1 MHAWAMHALA
11 RCVGSFAV
19 GLLSAVAVP
28 AVAAQGPPEPG
39 IAFDPKA
46 AIAYSQA
53 AVGRELGDY
62 SFLDTGRRPVQL
74 AAYRGKPLVVNMVFT
89 ACADSCPIVVQTL
102 QDAVAVARDSLG
114 TDSFSV
120 VTIGFDTRGDTPE
133 RMRAFAHGQGV
144 DLANWAFLSSDTGT
158 MERLVENLG
167 FIYFP
172 SPRGFDH
179 LAQTTVVDAEGRIY
193 RQVYGA
199 TFNAPALVEP
209 LMELVF
215 GRRAEAGAVT
225 NLVNRIRLFC
235 TYYDPNSQRYRFDYS
250 IFIAFAIGAASLL
263 GMAGLLLRAWWR
275 SRSAVPSSLPES
287 RP

>member
-1 MHAWAMHALA
+1 
-11 RCVGSFAV
+11 
-19 GLLSAVAVP
+19 
-28 AVAAQGPPEPG
+28 
-39 IAFDPKA
+39 
-46 AIAYSQA
+46 
-53 AVGRELGDY
+53 
-62 SFLDTGRRPVQL
+62 
-74 AAYRGKPLVVNMVFT
+74 
-89 ACADSCPIVVQTL
+89 
-102 QDAVAVARDSLG
+102 VARDSLG
-114 TDSFSV
+114 EDSFSV
-120 VTIGFDTRGDTPE
+120 VTIGFDSRGDTPE

-144 DLANWAFLSSDTGT
+144 DLANWAFLSGEPEAL
-158 MERLVENLG
+158 ERLVENLG

-179 LAQTTVVDAEGRIY
+179 LAQTTVIDPEGRIY

-199 TFNAPALVEP
+199 TFKAPALVEP

-215 GRRAEAGAVT
+215 GRRAEASAVE

-263 GMAGLLLRAWWR
+263 GLAVLLLRAWWR
-275 SRSAVPSSLPES
+275 SRFAAPSGVPES

>member
-1 MHAWAMHALA
+1 MHAWAMQARLVAL
-11 RCVGSFAV
+11 S
-19 GLLSAVAVP
+19 LLSVFAIP
-28 AVAAQGPPEPG
+28 TGAARAEQDPS

-53 AVGRELGDY
+53 AIGRELGDH
-62 SFLDTGRRPVQL
+62 SFLDTRRRPVRL
-74 AAYRGKPLVVNMVFT
+74 AAYRGKPLVVNLVFT
-89 ACADSCPIVVQTL
+89 ACSDSCPIVVQTL

-114 TDSFSV
+114 ADSFSV
-120 VTIGFDTRGDTPE
+120 VTVGFDTRGDTPE

-179 LAQTTVVDAEGRIY
+179 LAQTTVIDAEGRIY

-250 IFIAFAIGAASLL
+250 IFIAFAVGAASLL

-275 SRSAVPSSLPES
+275 SRHAAPSGLPES